1 MVFTTVMTS
10 SMRVTSCRMNMF
22 NGTRYCGR
30 RKKKKAPVRNSE
42 KQFTQS
48 RCTTE
53 QPRINPGT
61 IQEPRIN
68 PSTKYIRAYPTTP
81 LAGRVVRGR
90 CLPRNSRA
98 AAAAI
103 HWLFPPQCPRVS
115 GLAVLCPLCFWLFS
129 FWPGMFFL
137 FLWGNFLSIHFL
149 PPRCWWWWL
158 LPPR

>member
-1 MVFTTVMTS
+1 MLEKEE
-10 SMRVTSCRMNMF
+10 
-22 NGTRYCGR
+22 
-30 RKKKKAPVRNSE
+30 KKRHQLETVRNSSLNLAVP
-42 KQFTQS
+42 QD
-48 RCTTE
+48 
-53 QPRINPGT
+53 QPRINPGSA
-61 IQEPRIN
+61 QGQPRISPGSTQDQPRNN
-68 PSTKYIRAYPTTP
+68 PSTQVHSCTTYPTTP